1 MYKLNKKNI
10 NHTNNFIRSTLH
22 KLSLKS
28 VIINS
33 ISASIIIIFLLLVF
47 EIIFYFLVTKQDII
61 KYLKHIDKK
70 LPIQYIAI
78 EELLIN
84 VLDNTPSQNK
94 NNTSQNNNTPSQNN
108 NIPDVIKNIMVHK
121 NEDNSEVN
129 VFFTKLYRDKL
140 IDLFNNSV
148 DELIAVDFNQFNT
161 NTYKRYIELSLYVGL
176 YVIIVI
182 AFHYL
187 YKNTIEWDKIT
198 LILLFSYTL
207 IILCE
212 VFFYYKVYSKVR
224 LINDNKLINNI
235 IVNMKN

>member
-10 NHTNNFIRSTLH
+10 NHTHNFIRSTLH

-33 ISASIIIIFLLLVF
+33 ISASIIIIFLLIVF

-70 LPIQYIAI
+70 LPTQYIAI

-94 NNTSQNNNTPSQNN
+94 NNTSQNNN
-108 NIPDVIKNIMVHK
+108 IPDVIKNIMVHK
-121 NEDNSEVN
+121 NDNNSEVT

-148 DELIAVDFNQFNT
+148 NELIAVDFKQFNT

-182 AFHYL
+182 AFHYIN
-187 YKNTIEWDKIT
+187 KNTIEWGKIT

-212 VFFYYKVYSKVR
+212 LYFYYKVYSKVR

>member
-10 NHTNNFIRSTLH
+10 NTTNNFILSTIN
-22 KLSLKS
+22 KLDLKS

-84 VLDNTPSQNK
+84 VLDNTY
-94 NNTSQNNNTPSQNN
+94 NTSQNNNTPSQYN
-108 NIPDVIKNIMVHK
+108 NIPDVIQNIMVHK

-176 YVIIVI
+176 YIIIVI

-187 YKNTIEWDKIT
+187 YKNTIEWGKIT

>member
-10 NHTNNFIRSTLH
+10 NTTNNFIRSTLH

-28 VIINS
+28 VLINS
-33 ISASIIIIFLLLVF
+33 ISASIIIIFLLIVF

-70 LPIQYIAI
+70 LPTQYIAV
-78 EELLIN
+78 EEILIN

-94 NNTSQNNNTPSQNN
+94 NNTSQNK

-121 NEDNSEVN
+121 NDDNSEVT

-148 DELIAVDFNQFNT
+148 NELIAVDFKQFNT

-187 YKNTIEWDKIT
+187 YKNTIEWGKIT

-212 VFFYYKVYSKVR
+212 VFFYYNVYSKVR

>member
-33 ISASIIIIFLLLVF
+33 ISASIIIIFLLIVF

-70 LPIQYIAI
+70 LPTQYIAV

-94 NNTSQNNNTPSQNN
+94 NNTSQNNN
-108 NIPDVIKNIMVHK
+108 IPDVIKNIMVHK
-121 NEDNSEVN
+121 NDDNSEVT

-140 IDLFNNSV
+140 INLFNNSV
-148 DELIAVDFNQFNT
+148 NELIAVDFKQFNT

-187 YKNTIEWDKIT
+187 YKNTIEWGKIT